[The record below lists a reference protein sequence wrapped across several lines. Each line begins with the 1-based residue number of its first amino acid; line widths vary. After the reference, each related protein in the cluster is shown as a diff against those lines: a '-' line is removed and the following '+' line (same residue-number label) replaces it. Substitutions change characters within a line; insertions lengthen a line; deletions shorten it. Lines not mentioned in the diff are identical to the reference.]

1 MKTLTNFF
9 QILNY
14 KEKKNFVYLILMLT
28 IVALFEAI
36 SIGSLIPLIKI
47 VLDTQYIDTF
57 KEIINMEFIYII
69 PNEKFSIFIIASV
82 FLFFSI
88 KYVFYIIGGPKV
100 CV

>member
-1 MKTLTNFF
+1 MGSNCYNFIIADEI
-9 QILNY
+9 ILPR

-82 FLFFSI
+82 FLFFW
-88 KYVFYIIGGPKV
+88 VNVTPGT
-100 CV
+100 